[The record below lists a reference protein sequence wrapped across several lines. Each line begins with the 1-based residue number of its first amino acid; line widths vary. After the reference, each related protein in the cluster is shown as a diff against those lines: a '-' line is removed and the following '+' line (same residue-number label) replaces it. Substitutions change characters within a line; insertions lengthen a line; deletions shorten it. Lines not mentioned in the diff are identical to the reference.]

1 MKNNG
6 TLEKQN
12 DTDKADKK
20 NKTGFNTV
28 HNIPFNTLDL
38 ERGVDILIFWIAD
51 RWSFFFRFHI
61 HAENIWIN
69 RYNAP
74 GIKQGMKG
82 KESSFILFFFFLL
95 SKKSRIET
103 IAEESKAERKKKKK
117 LI

>member
-38 ERGVDILIFWIAD
+38 ERGVDILIF
-51 RWSFFFRFHI
+51 
-61 HAENIWIN
+61 
-69 RYNAP
+69 
-74 GIKQGMKG
+74 
-82 KESSFILFFFFLL
+82 
-95 SKKSRIET
+95 
-103 IAEESKAERKKKKK
+103 
-117 LI
+117 